1 MSSLTTF
8 FRKGLL
14 FTDEVFQKL
23 TKNVLL
29 RGRFDFLEIGL
40 IEKSLTEVFGIDV
53 VVRPTYCIQFR
64 IGPRAP
70 SWIKAFCK
78 TDGEHR
84 SESQNILDMCF
95 FFFKKIRETFD
106 KPAARRGLAIARVVC
121 SLRSSSDQPGK

>member
-14 FTDEVFQKL
+14 FTDEVFQEL
-23 TKNVLL
+23 PKNVLL

-40 IEKSLTEVFGIDV
+40 IEKSLTEVFAIDV
-53 VVRPTYCIQFR
+53 VVRPTYSIQLR

-78 TDGEHR
+78 TEGEHR
-84 SESQNILDMCF
+84 SESQKIWTCVF
-95 FFFKKIRETFD
+95 FFF
-106 KPAARRGLAIARVVC
+106 
-121 SLRSSSDQPGK
+121 